1 MAQSRKEVDS
11 EKLHF
16 RMFLIDRGYDLFK
29 RLFTS
34 ITWIVLAWIG
44 FLAIDSL
51 AGKITYANIS
61 IQGSIQEA
69 CDQAISYTGAW
80 ILLLS
85 IIVGIFGIVY
95 GRRQA
100 SLRKSTVERL
110 TAQITILEKIVDP
123 GRSSSQLTTRG
134 ETAERDK

>member
-1 MAQSRKEVDS
+1 MAQSRKEIDS

-16 RMFLIDRGYDLFK
+16 RMFLIDRGYDLLK
-29 RLFTS
+29 RLLTT
-34 ITWIVLAWIG
+34 ILWLGWAWIG

-80 ILLLS
+80 ILLLA
-85 IIVGIFGIVY
+85 IIVGIFGMVY

>member
-1 MAQSRKEVDS
+1 MAQSRKEIDS

-16 RMFLIDRGYDLFK
+16 RMFLIDRGYDLIK
-29 RLFTS
+29 CLFTS
-34 ITWIVLAWIG
+34 ITWIVLAWIL